1 MIALLLAATLTASQ
15 PSCTTIP
22 KDVPSASVT
31 PFQYGIRFL
40 LAGDFDAD
48 GHQDLISTSSS
59 SVSILYGRGD
69 GTFDDE
75 YIVPGSFPIPHY
87 GNTAAADFDGDGDED
102 IVFTN
107 SGTLQLHLNLGHRRF
122 ASAIQLH
129 SAGPYDEISA
139 VGDFTDDGR
148 PDIVFFAQD
157 DRNSANSRAILLVND
172 QNGKFTQRDTAL
184 KPNNQWHL
192 ASGDLDHDGHLD
204 IVRAEQGVEIFSGD
218 GTGHFSAP
226 RTLFEKGPGDR
237 YRPFILDL
245 NHDGNDDLVV
255 LQSGSRIPSEI
266 AVFHGPLDFSRGSSP
281 SFRFPTNYTWEMLPG
296 DFDGDGGVD
305 LAVYGLGPFEWSVIR
320 NDGGG
325 GLLASPAGTG
335 LAVYPPIAATADF
348 DGDGILDL
356 ASPAGSRAVSVFF
369 GRGDGT
375 FRQRRNKLPPGAFII
390 GTADFDDD
398 GVDELIVQ
406 DSQVRVGWYASGA
419 YVFEDVPG
427 IARPGGGGSLSVPG
441 NLRGDY
447 AITVGDVHPSPGK
460 ELIAADGRFIRAFAR
475 DSGGRWSAVASRD
488 VSSPILTL
496 TAVNVYELDAFDEI
510 AVVTRSGS
518 IFSPPCQSSL
528 SIVRLDQTTMFS
540 MELPCNTFA
549 AVHTADFDGDGHG
562 DLLISGSG
570 AWAQSGTFDRPGP
583 LLVDF
588 KGSVRYMRGHGDG
601 KFDRPITLLSDS
613 QIDDVSVGDLNGDA
627 HPDIAVTRYLR
638 DYWSRETFAT
648 LSEAIPKIDVLLGN
662 GMGLF
667 LPAPSPPPPYNAI
680 GHVISDVNEDGIGDL
695 VVNDDHLLTT
705 FYGTAR
711 DGLIAGTMHAT
722 DGAPFAVR
730 TPQSHTILYGIR
742 TGLAGVIEHECP

>member
-1 MIALLLAATLTASQ
+1 MIALFLAATLTASR
-15 PSCTTIP
+15 PSCTAIS

-31 PFQYGIRFL
+31 PYQYGIRFL

-48 GHQDLISTSSS
+48 GHQDLISTTGS

-75 YIVPGSFPIPHY
+75 YLVPSSFPIPHY

-102 IVFTN
+102 IVLTN
-107 SGTLQLHLNLGHRRF
+107 SGTLRLHLNLGHRKF
-122 ASAIQLH
+122 APPIQL
-129 SAGPYDEISA
+129 SLAGPYDAISA
-139 VGDFTDDGR
+139 VGDFTNDGR
-148 PDIVFFAQD
+148 RDIVFFKQD
-157 DRNSANSRAILLVND
+157 DRNYNASKAILLIND
-172 QNGKFTQRDTAL
+172 GNGKFSQRDTNL
-184 KPNNQWHL
+184 QPTNQWHL

-204 IVRAEQGVEIFSGD
+204 IVRAERGVEILAGD
-218 GTGHFSAP
+218 GAGHFSEP
-226 RTLFEKGPGDR
+226 RTLLEKEPDNR
-237 YRPFILDL
+237 YLPFILDL

-255 LQSGSRIPSEI
+255 LRSGYRVPSEI
-266 AVFHGPLDFSRGSSP
+266 VVFHGPLDFSRGSSP
-281 SFRFPTNYTWEMLPG
+281 SFRFPTNSTWDMLSG
-296 DFDGDGGVD
+296 DFDGDGSVD
-305 LAVYGLGPFEWSVIR
+305 LAVYDLGPHEWGTVR
-320 NDGGG
+320 NDGHG
-325 GLLASPAGTG
+325 GLLASPVGTG

-375 FRQRRNKLPPGAFII
+375 FRQRRTELPPGAFLI
-390 GTADFDDD
+390 GTADFNDDE
-398 GVDELIVQ
+398 VDELIVQ
-406 DSQVRVGWYASGA
+406 DSRVRVGWYASGA
-419 YVFEDVPG
+419 YVFEDVPMAG
-427 IARPGGGGSLSVPG
+427 RAGGGNGLSVPG

-460 ELIAADGRFIRAFAR
+460 ELIVADGRIIRAFAR
-475 DSGGRWSAVASRD
+475 DSGGRWSAVASREL
-488 VSSPILTL
+488 SSSILTL
-496 TAVNVYELDAFDEI
+496 AAVNVYEHDAFDEI

-528 SIVRLDQTTMFS
+528 SIMRLDRTTLFS
-540 MELPCNTFA
+540 MDLPCSTFA

-570 AWAQSGTFDRPGP
+570 NWAQSGTFDRPGP

-588 KGSVRYMRGHGDG
+588 TGSLRYMRGHGDG
-601 KFDRPITLLSDS
+601 KFDRPITILSDA

-648 LSEAIPKIDVLLGN
+648 VSEAIPKIDILLGN

-667 LPAPSPPPPYNAI
+667 LPAASLPQPYNAI
-680 GHVISDVNEDGIGDL
+680 GHVISDVNDDGIGDL
-695 VVNDDHLLTT
+695 VVNDDHVLTT

-711 DGLIAGTMHAT
+711 DGLIPGTMHAT

-730 TPQSHTILYGIR
+730 TPQSHAILYGIR
-742 TGLAGVIEHECP
+742 GGLAGVVEHECP